1 MQNAPSIIESNLPNN
16 DPLTIPVVQELMG
29 TIQKQ
34 QHEIEQLKH
43 RLDLLLKRIYGPRAD
58 KIDPNQ
64 KLLFE
69 EQTPE
74 PVPAPPEPEPEP
86 EYKLVKPLK
95 KGHGRKFL
103 PLNLRRE
110 IVVVDVT
117 DAEKVSSV
125 EPGFTLAKRSLKSW
139 ITRLPPYSFEERCD
153 PSMWCDLQSCLN
165 AWWLL
170 IYHPKRCRNAKQHR
184 VWLQM

>member
-1 MQNAPSIIESNLPNN
+1 MQNAPLISESNLPKN
-16 DPLTIPVVQELMG
+16 DSLAIPVVQELMG
-29 TIQKQ
+29 TIKNL
-34 QHEIEQLKH
+34 QHENEQLKH

-74 PVPAPPEPEPEP
+74 PVPAPPEPEPE
-86 EYKLVKPLK
+86 YKLVKPLK

-103 PLNLRRE
+103 PENLRRE

-117 DAEKVSSV
+117 DAEKSAIGGTWVYIGEEVTEKLDYIPSSLFV
-125 EPGFTLAKRSLKSW
+125 R
-139 ITRLPPYSFEERCD
+139 IT
-153 PSMWCDLQSCLN
+153 
-165 AWWLL
+165 
-170 IYHPKRCRNAKQHR
+170 
-184 VWLQM
+184 V

>member
-29 TIQKQ
+29 TIKNL
-34 QHEIEQLKH
+34 QHENEQLKH

-69 EQTPE
+69 EQLPE
-74 PVPAPPEPEPEP
+74 PVPAPLEPEP
-86 EYKLVKPLK
+86 EYKLLKPLK

-103 PLNLRRE
+103 PENLRRE
-110 IVVVDVT
+110 TVVVNVT
-117 DAEKVSSV
+117 DAEKKGHWWNLGSNWRSS
-125 EPGFTLAKRSLKSW
+125 
-139 ITRLPPYSFEERCD
+139 Y
-153 PSMWCDLQSCLN
+153 
-165 AWWLL
+165 
-170 IYHPKRCRNAKQHR
+170 
-184 VWLQM
+184 